1 MKRPLR
7 TLAAV
12 ASALAGVLAAAV
24 AEAAPPKRP
33 IPDYDGRGTPA
44 KTAADVALVPAR
56 IVLFPFWFTSEYVLR
71 RPLGGLVR
79 TAEEKKWA
87 AAIFDLFALDP
98 AQKVHIY
105 PSLLLD
111 FGLLPSAGFYL
122 SWADAFVPKND
133 VRLHM
138 ATWGPKWLTATIAD
152 RAEGRA
158 GELTIRGEYTRR
170 QDLVFAGLG
179 AYSRAQDVVRY
190 GQDLAEVRVSYT
202 RPFFP
207 GPSTGDLRDE
217 DARAVA
223 SFSVPISRSATSP
236 FTAVPAAMTPLSERR
251 SRTGRC
257 LPPPAFWGK
266 MRDTRLSA
274 VASPSISTPAAS
286 APPLGAAPVLRP
298 SQSRGFPPTVRA
310 APG

>member
-158 GELTIRGEYTRR
+158 RRVRLAGGLIVLPRGMAIGFEGKRCGRKRILRILRHKATIRDAGSHPVAQIVQSICRR
-170 QDLVFAGLG
+170 EQVQSARDLQQMLLHG
-179 AYSRAQDVVRY
+179 
-190 GQDLAEVRVSYT
+190 
-202 RPFFP
+202 
-207 GPSTGDLRDE
+207 
-217 DARAVA
+217 
-223 SFSVPISRSATSP
+223 
-236 FTAVPAAMTPLSERR
+236 PAAGRDWRRAMICGSCVTSASDKPRGTRCLTLAYTGLKKPLKRYITTERRMTP
-251 SRTGRC
+251 
-257 LPPPAFWGK
+257 
-266 MRDTRLSA
+266 TR
-274 VASPSISTPAAS
+274 IW
-286 APPLGAAPVLRP
+286 
-298 SQSRGFPPTVRA
+298 
-310 APG
+310 